1 MQTPL
6 AWKNLTHDK
15 KRLALAVGGI
25 AFAVLLMFMQ
35 LGFRGALFD
44 SALALPRKFD
54 ADIVLLNPQRYTLTV
69 YQKFPRR
76 YLQILESLPA
86 VVSADALYLENM
98 RSFYKRDDTAAGPPI
113 RVLAFNPSESPLDIP
128 EVKSQSALLEQADSV
143 LLDRKSKSDFQ
154 GVGVGDYVELNGR
167 RVKIVGTYE
176 LGTDFADDG
185 TVVCNDR
192 TYQKTFFPH
201 LPGEQALDAIDIG
214 LVKVKEGAAIEET
227 RSAID
232 DLLPPDALV
241 LTKQQFLD
249 FEHRYWSTSTPIGYV
264 FLLGTIMGFLV
275 GMIICYQILFSD
287 IADHLK
293 EFATLKAM
301 GYRPRFFIGVVLQES
316 LLLSLFGFGP
326 GLVVSYVLYQIVHLA
341 TGLVM
346 NIDGG
351 RIVLVAVLTTL
362 MCIVSGCLTM
372 RQVLTADPAELF

>member
-6 AWKNLTHDK
+6 AWHNLTHDR
-15 KRLALAVGGI
+15 KRLGLAVGGI
-25 AFAVLLMFMQ
+25 GFAVLLMFMQ

-54 ADIVLLNPQRYTLTV
+54 ADIVLINPQRYTLTV
-69 YQKFPRR
+69 YQKIPRK
-76 YLQILESLPA
+76 YLQLLESLPTVA
-86 VVSADALYLENM
+86 SAEALYLENI
-98 RSFYKRDDTAAGPPI
+98 RSFWKRDERPAGPPI
-113 RVLAFNPSESPLDIP
+113 RVLAFNPNEAPLDIP
-128 EVKSQSALLEQADSV
+128 EVRAQTKLLEQADSV
-143 LLDRKSKSDFQ
+143 LLDRKSKTDFQ
-154 GVGVGDYVELNGR
+154 GVDVGDYVELNGR
-167 RVKIVGTYE
+167 RVKVVGTYE

-185 TVVCNDR
+185 TIVCNDR
-192 TYQKTFFPH
+192 TYQKAFFPH
-201 LPGEQALDAIDIG
+201 LEGEQALEAIDIG
-214 LVKVKEGAAIEET
+214 LVKVKEGTPIEAA

-232 DLLPPDALV
+232 ALLPPDALV
-241 LTKQQFLD
+241 MTKPQFLE

-301 GYRPRFFIGVVLQES
+301 GYRPRYFIGVVLQES
-316 LLLSLFGFGP
+316 VLLSVFGFGP
-326 GLVVSYVLYQIVHLA
+326 GLAVSLLLYELVHLA

-346 NIDGG
+346 NIDMS
-351 RIVLVAVLTTL
+351 RIVLVAVLTSA

>member
-1 MQTPL
+1 
-6 AWKNLTHDK
+6 
-15 KRLALAVGGI
+15 
-25 AFAVLLMFMQ
+25 
-35 LGFRGALFD
+35 
-44 SALALPRKFD
+44 
-54 ADIVLLNPQRYTLTV
+54 
-69 YQKFPRR
+69 
-76 YLQILESLPA
+76 
-86 VVSADALYLENM
+86 
-98 RSFYKRDDTAAGPPI
+98 
-113 RVLAFNPSESPLDIP
+113 
-128 EVKSQSALLEQADSV
+128 
-143 LLDRKSKSDFQ
+143 LDRKSKTDFQ

-185 TVVCNDR
+185 TIVCNDR
-192 TYQKTFFPH
+192 TFQKAFFPH
-201 LPGEQALDAIDIG
+201 LEGEQGLEAIDVG
-214 LVKVKEGAAIEET
+214 LVKVKEGTSIDEARA
-227 RSAID
+227 AID

-241 LTKQQFLD
+241 MTKPQFLE

-316 LLLSLFGFGP
+316 ILLSVFGFGP
-326 GLVVSYVLYQIVHLA
+326 GLAVSVLLYELVHLA

-346 NIDGG
+346 QIDMS
-351 RIVLVAVLTTL
+351 RIGLVAVLTTA

>member
-15 KRLALAVGGI
+15 KRLGLAVGGI

-44 SALALPRKFD
+44 SALALPRRFD
-54 ADIVLLNPQRYTLTV
+54 ADIVLLNPQRYTLSV
-69 YQKFPRR
+69 YQKISRK
-76 YLQILESLPA
+76 YLQIIESLPA
-86 VVSADALYLENM
+86 VASAEALYFENI
-98 RSFYKRDDTAAGPPI
+98 RSFWKRDDAPAGPPI
-113 RVLAFNPSESPLDIP
+113 RVLAFNPSETPLDIP
-128 EVKSQSALLEQADSV
+128 EIRAQTALLEQADS
-143 LLDRKSKSDFQ
+143 LLIDRKSKADFQ
-154 GVGVGDYVELNGR
+154 GVEIGDHVELNGR
-167 RVKIVGTYE
+167 RLKIVGTYE

-192 TYQKTFFPH
+192 TYQQTFFSH
-201 LPGEQALDAIDIG
+201 LPGEQALEAIDIG
-214 LVKVKEGAAIEET
+214 LVKVTAGANVDEA
-227 RSAID
+227 RQAID
-232 DLLPPDALV
+232 GLLPPEVLV
-241 LTKQQFLD
+241 LTKPQFLE

-301 GYRPRFFIGVVLQES
+301 GYPPRFFIGVVMQES

-326 GLVVSYVLYQIVHLA
+326 GLAVSYVLYQAVHLA

-346 NIDGG
+346 NIDGD

>member
-6 AWKNLTHDK
+6 AWHNLTHDL
-15 KRLALAVGGI
+15 KRLGLAVGGI
-25 AFAVLLMFMQ
+25 GFAVLLMFMQ

-44 SALALPRKFD
+44 STLALPKRFD
-54 ADIVLLNPQRYTLTV
+54 ADIILINPQRYTLTV
-69 YQKFPRR
+69 YQKIPRK
-76 YLQILESLPA
+76 YLQLLESLPA
-86 VVSADALYLENM
+86 VASAEALYLENI
-98 RSFYKRDDTAAGPPI
+98 RSFWKRDERPAGPPI
-113 RVLAFNPSESPLDIP
+113 RVLAFNPNEAPLDIP
-128 EVKSQSALLEQADSV
+128 EIKAQTKLLEQADSV
-143 LLDRKSKSDFQ
+143 LLDRKSKTDFQ
-154 GVGVGDYVELNGR
+154 GVDVGDYVELNGR

-185 TVVCNDR
+185 TIVCNDR
-192 TYQKTFFPH
+192 TFQKAFFPH
-201 LPGEQALDAIDIG
+201 LEGEQGLEAIDVG
-214 LVKVKEGAAIEET
+214 LVKVKEGTSIDEART
-227 RSAID
+227 AID

-241 LTKQQFLD
+241 MTKPQFLE

-316 LLLSLFGFGP
+316 ILLSVFGFGP
-326 GLVVSYVLYQIVHLA
+326 GLAISVLLYEVVHMA

-346 NIDGG
+346 QIDMS
-351 RIVLVAVLTTL
+351 RIVLVAVLTTV

>member
-6 AWKNLTHDK
+6 AWHNLTHDL
-15 KRLALAVGGI
+15 KRLGLAVGGI
-25 AFAVLLMFMQ
+25 GFAVLLMFMQ

-44 SALALPRKFD
+44 STLALPKRFD
-54 ADIVLLNPQRYTLTV
+54 ADIILINPQRYTLTV
-69 YQKFPRR
+69 YQKFPRK
-76 YLQILESLPA
+76 YLQLLESLPA
-86 VVSADALYLENM
+86 VASAEALYLENI
-98 RSFYKRDDTAAGPPI
+98 RSFWKRDERPAGPPI
-113 RVLAFNPSESPLDIP
+113 RVLAFNPNEAPLDIP
-128 EVKSQSALLEQADSV
+128 EIKAQTKLLEQADSV
-143 LLDRKSKSDFQ
+143 LLDRKSKTDFQ
-154 GVGVGDYVELNGR
+154 GVDVGDYVELNGR

-185 TVVCNDR
+185 TIVCNDR
-192 TYQKTFFPH
+192 TFQKAFFPH
-201 LPGEQALDAIDIG
+201 LEGEQGLEAIDVG
-214 LVKVKEGAAIEET
+214 LVKIKAGTSIDEARAAIDE
-227 RSAID
+227 
-232 DLLPPDALV
+232 LLPPDALV
-241 LTKQQFLD
+241 MTKPQFLE

-316 LLLSLFGFGP
+316 ILLSVFGFGP
-326 GLVVSYVLYQIVHLA
+326 GLAVSVLLYELVHLA

-346 NIDGG
+346 QIDMS
-351 RIVLVAVLTTL
+351 RIVLVAVLTTV

>member
-6 AWKNLTHDK
+6 AWHNLTHDP
-15 KRLALAVGGI
+15 KRLGLAVGGI
-25 AFAVLLMFMQ
+25 GFAVLLMFMQ

-44 SALALPRKFD
+44 STLALPKRFD
-54 ADIVLLNPQRYTLTV
+54 ADIILINPQRYTLTV
-69 YQKFPRR
+69 YQKIPRK
-76 YLQILESLPA
+76 YLQLLESLPA
-86 VVSADALYLENM
+86 VVSAEALYLENI
-98 RSFYKRDDTAAGPPI
+98 RSFWKRDERPAGPPI
-113 RVLAFNPSESPLDIP
+113 RVLAFNPNEAPLDIP
-128 EVKSQSALLEQADSV
+128 EIKAQTKLLEQADSV
-143 LLDRKSKSDFQ
+143 LLDRKSKTDFQ

-185 TVVCNDR
+185 TIVCNDR
-192 TYQKTFFPH
+192 TFQKAFFPH
-201 LPGEQALDAIDIG
+201 LEGEQGLEAIDVG
-214 LVKVKEGAAIEET
+214 LVKVKEGTSIDEART
-227 RSAID
+227 AID

-241 LTKQQFLD
+241 MTKPQFLE

-301 GYRPRFFIGVVLQES
+301 GYRPRFFISVVLQES
-316 LLLSLFGFGP
+316 VLLSVFGFGP
-326 GLVVSYVLYQIVHLA
+326 GLAISVLLYEVVHLA

-346 NIDGG
+346 QIDMS
-351 RIVLVAVLTTL
+351 RIVLVAVLTTV
-362 MCIVSGCLTM
+362 MCVVSGCLTM

>member
-6 AWKNLTHDK
+6 AWHNLTHDR
-15 KRLALAVGGI
+15 KRLGLAVGGI
-25 AFAVLLMFMQ
+25 GFAVLLMFMQ

-44 SALALPRKFD
+44 SALALPRRFD
-54 ADIVLLNPQRYTLTV
+54 ADIVLINPQRYTLSV
-69 YQKFPRR
+69 YQKFPRK
-76 YLQILESLPA
+76 YLQIIQSSAA
-86 VVSADALYLENM
+86 VASAEALYFENN
-98 RSFYKRDDTAAGPPI
+98 RSFWKRDETPAGPSI
-113 RVLAFNPSESPLDIP
+113 RVLAFNASAAPLDIP
-128 EVKSQSALLEQADSV
+128 EIRAQTPLLIQADSV
-143 LLDRKSKSDFQ
+143 LIDRKSKQDFQ
-154 GVGVGDYVELNGR
+154 GVGVGDHVELNGH

-185 TVVCNDR
+185 TIVCNDE
-192 TYQKTFFPH
+192 TYRKAIFPH
-201 LPGEQALDAIDIG
+201 LTGEQALQAIDIG
-214 LVKVKEGAAIEET
+214 LVKVAAGSSIDDA
-227 RSAID
+227 RLAID

-241 LTKQQFLD
+241 MTKQQFLD
-249 FEHRYWSTSTPIGYV
+249 FEFRYWSTSTPIGYV

-301 GYRPRFFIGVVLQES
+301 GYPPRFFIGVVLQES
-316 LLLSLFGFGP
+316 IMLSLFGFGP
-326 GLVVSYVLYQIVHLA
+326 GLAISVALYEVVHLA

-346 NIDGG
+346 NIDMA
-351 RIVLVAVLTTL
+351 RIVLVAVLTTA